1 MRGTTPEEELVAIEG
16 PGTETKLDAL
26 TDAAAALARASDLD
40 AAIGAILD
48 ATVGAVGAT
57 AGAVFLRQP
66 DSPILYVA
74 ARHGLDDAAV
84 AAFEREV
91 EDPAHPVAAAARD
104 VAAVFDRAVV
114 GADPRA
120 RSAADLPLVVTHEG
134 LDLALG
140 VMTLAWARERTTSR
154 SEQQLA
160 RAAADLIAAAV
171 DRAHLGALLAERAE
185 WYERLTHTDALTGL
199 ANRRTFERV
208 LEMDLARAARQ
219 RTELSLVVFD
229 VDDFGNLNATR
240 GHAVG
245 DDVLRTIA
253 ATIAEGVRLVDTVAR
268 LGPDEFIVSAPGAG
282 GVVVARRILATLAAG
297 NAEGGEP
304 FTTSA
309 AVVRY
314 PSDGSDGPELIAAA
328 EAAIARAKAQGP
340 GSVEAAEY
348 LAP

>member
-114 GADPRA
+114 GTDPRA

-328 EAAIARAKAQGP
+328 EAAIARAKSQGP